1 MSQPFLQKLN
11 YNIIKISSYE
21 DESAS
26 ISQTLISFENSWVSE
41 RFCTFPQ
48 QIIIKFEVPVN
59 LRQIN
64 IISHEKKISEK
75 ISFFSFCPQKDLFI
89 PISKVLNFENI
100 GFINFNPNFASNY
113 QVRELKRVSINIK
126 SLFLKIELDKNY
138 INDYNP
144 YHQVGLINLD
154 FYGFKLSGYND
165 IMNKNPSTNKK
176 EDEDNNGYNILIDE
190 ICGEK
195 IKQLNNKLTESNK
208 NQNYNECLYYKELI
222 SKAKEMGNRIYSLQK
237 EKNEAIKIEDY
248 DKAIELKNSIDN
260 IKTQLYNLGE
270 KSPKR
275 NSCNSFSN
283 NDRNNIEENNLND
296 NINNE
301 IINNL
306 DSQNINNSNNNTKNN
321 SFILSNNNSKSFE
334 SYNKRQSSLNSY
346 NNTKSKLLD
355 EEKVNYNKYDDMVLP
370 AIQNR
375 KKQNKTKEEIDLE
388 NNEIYK
394 LNVGSLEELDN
405 ENNGNYTL
413 LIPFIEEFGLRNLL
427 SKQIY
432 YKSEGMK
439 ILKNK
444 LSKIFVSSEL
454 NEILPVLFELIA
466 NFIEDKNSSIVF
478 KTLDLISQIFQ
489 YMDVNSEKINIDKNL
504 YNFINDR
511 IIQKIISF
519 LSDGSEIVRNKA
531 KEVFI
536 QIIYENIIS
545 LNLLI
550 YNLLHEDVKNK
561 NNSHYILSPI
571 SVELKLF
578 ILKNIL
584 NNYTKIINNNLL
596 TEDSFP
602 KDLIIDYLIMNLNNL
617 KNNIKDSCREVC
629 ILAFELFGAEP
640 FKDKLPLLDKRQF
653 ERLFKINK
661 FIPMMRAISTDSL
674 DNNSNEKSKN
684 NSNNNSPI
692 KNKKLKPEYKCSL
705 CKENIGSESL
715 INHKSNCPMY
725 IMCKKCKIYVEVKNL
740 NNHKLSECKYKNE
753 YKLCAR
759 CKEAI
764 HINSYNIHNKNQ
776 KCNPWNSNY
785 NRCPLCHRD
794 IPLNY
799 KGFFQHLIREG
810 CPKRAQISNST
821 EEGV

>member
-1 MSQPFLQKLN
+1 
-11 YNIIKISSYE
+11 
-21 DESAS
+21 
-26 ISQTLISFENSWVSE
+26 
-41 RFCTFPQ
+41 
-48 QIIIKFEVPVN
+48 
-59 LRQIN
+59 
-64 IISHEKKISEK
+64 
-75 ISFFSFCPQKDLFI
+75 
-89 PISKVLNFENI
+89 
-100 GFINFNPNFASNY
+100 
-113 QVRELKRVSINIK
+113 
-126 SLFLKIELDKNY
+126 
-138 INDYNP
+138 
-144 YHQVGLINLD
+144 
-154 FYGFKLSGYND
+154 
-165 IMNKNPSTNKK
+165 
-176 EDEDNNGYNILIDE
+176 
-190 ICGEK
+190 
-195 IKQLNNKLTESNK
+195 
-208 NQNYNECLYYKELI
+208 
-222 SKAKEMGNRIYSLQK
+222 
-237 EKNEAIKIEDY
+237 
-248 DKAIELKNSIDN
+248 
-260 IKTQLYNLGE
+260 
-270 KSPKR
+270 
-275 NSCNSFSN
+275 
-283 NDRNNIEENNLND
+283 
-296 NINNE
+296 
-301 IINNL
+301 
-306 DSQNINNSNNNTKNN
+306 
-321 SFILSNNNSKSFE
+321 
-334 SYNKRQSSLNSY
+334 
-346 NNTKSKLLD
+346 
-355 EEKVNYNKYDDMVLP
+355 
-370 AIQNR
+370 
-375 KKQNKTKEEIDLE
+375 
-388 NNEIYK
+388 
-394 LNVGSLEELDN
+394 
-405 ENNGNYTL
+405 
-413 LIPFIEEFGLRNLL
+413 
-427 SKQIY
+427 
-432 YKSEGMK
+432 MK

-444 LSKIFVSSEL
+444 LSKIFVSSQL
-454 NEILPVLFELIA
+454 NEILPALFELIS

-478 KTLDLISQIFQ
+478 KTLDLISHIFQ

-629 ILAFELFGAEP
+629 ILAFDLFGAEP

-692 KNKKLKPEYKCSL
+692 KNKKLKLEYKCSL
-705 CKENIGSESL
+705 CKENIGSKNL
-715 INHKSNCPMY
+715 INHKINCPMY

-753 YKLCAR
+753 YKLCPR

-799 KGFFQHLIREG
+799 KGFFHHLIREG
-810 CPKRAQISNST
+810 CPKRTQISNST